1 VPSGAS
7 ALLPARPPGGA
18 AAALSTAVLSRRVG
32 AAGLCSDSNSDR
44 WFPQRM
50 LGWKARVQYA
60 AYARAA
66 CLGCSVIEECLELA
80 LRIEARP
87 RNGSHGVWGGT
98 APWERAAM
106 ICARRASGEAAS

>member
-1 VPSGAS
+1 MPGSR
-7 ALLPARPPGGA
+7 AR
-18 AAALSTAVLSRRVG
+18 R
-32 AAGLCSDSNSDR
+32 
-44 WFPQRM
+44 
-50 LGWKARVQYA
+50 QYA
-60 AYARAA
+60 EYARAA

-106 ICARRASGEAAS
+106 IRARRRSAAVAS